1 MIHKFQ
7 LYSIMNLLIG
17 AEQMKKIMASIIL
30 AGIVAG
36 SSFGAGLSQLELA
49 ELLVNKAKAENLIEQ
64 KDYTDEEIITFVET
78 YGMMEIT
85 EASKEV
91 DVSVVRQVLA
101 DYDKNKLAIST
112 VDGEPIDVM
121 DMNEAQQ
128 YAYLEEQ
135 NRVLSHEFMKTMGD
149 ERDFTNELGNFALD
163 GESFPTTDDDVYP
176 LMNKYRYE
184 LYRIFGW
191 YAKEYNL
198 YVHQT
203 PASVGLYNDKRD
215 ILHQVDPLI
224 NVGFLDNPQDLNDD
238 GVAYSVRMKVIR
250 LYNVDYI
257 EGETLAES
265 RERVVATGFKQPYL
279 VMALKDASSLFI
291 KDKNELEAFTNSF
304 VNDVVENED
313 KEYSYEKLRH
323 EIFGENRYWIA
334 KLQGQVFYNLDF
346 DLSKWEE

>member
-7 LYSIMNLLIG
+7 LNNIKNLLIG
-17 AEQMKKIMASIIL
+17 AEHMKKIMASMIL
-30 AGIVAG
+30 AGLVAG

-64 KDYTDEEIITFVET
+64 KEYTDEEVITFVET
-78 YGMMEIT
+78 YGMMEVT
-85 EASKEV
+85 QASEEV
-91 DVSVVRQVLA
+91 EVSVVRQVLA
-101 DYDKNKLAIST
+101 DYDENKLAIST
-112 VDGEPIDVM
+112 IDGEPIDVK

-135 NRVLSHEFMKTMGD
+135 DRVLSHEFMKMAGD
-149 ERDFTNELGNFALD
+149 GTQELGYFALD

-215 ILHQVDPLI
+215 ILYQVDPLI

-238 GVAYSVRMKVIR
+238 GVAYSVRIKVIR
-250 LYNVDYI
+250 LYNVDYV
-257 EGETLAES
+257 EGDTLAES
-265 RERVVATGFKQPYL
+265 REKIVATGFKQPYL
-279 VMALKDASSLFI
+279 VMALKDVSSLFI
-291 KDKNELEAFTNSF
+291 KDENELDSFSNSF
-304 VNDVVENED
+304 VNDVVENEG

-323 EIFGENRYWIA
+323 ETFGDNRYWILKA
-334 KLQGQVFYNLDF
+334 QGEVFYHLDF